1 MGKVLWYG
9 LDLGLSLAHFA
20 MAVPSMTFA
29 WAELSALAVDMLRR
43 ESNLVLRLVW
53 VCREKCSRDD
63 GDGDRMLLDAPLDRI
78 KDGFEVEDAGGLN
91 VALLVVENL

>member
-1 MGKVLWYG
+1 
-9 LDLGLSLAHFA
+9 

-43 ESNLVLRLVW
+43 ESNLFMRLVW
-53 VCREKCSRDD
+53 VCRDEYSRDD
-63 GDGDRMLLDAPLDRI
+63 GDGDRMLLDGPFDRI
-78 KDGFEVEDAGGLN
+78 KDGFEVEDAGVFN